1 VRQIFPSAVADI
13 DPVAAYDEARTAGA
27 RPWVVTDMV
36 ASVDGG
42 TAVAGRSGGLGSPGD
57 KAVFRA
63 LRSIA
68 DVILVGA
75 GTARAED
82 YRAVTLDE
90 PTRHRRAAR
99 GQPAV
104 PRLALVSGRLDLD
117 PASPM
122 FSDAAEAPLVFT
134 TSRAAA
140 EGAARFADVAEV
152 VAAGDD
158 TADLPTVMAEL
169 ANRQVGIVLVEGGP
183 TLNGQMVA
191 AGLVDEWCLSVAPML
206 LAGESARVAHGPA
219 PDAPVVLRLHRLL
232 EEDGYLFATYR
243 AVR

>member
-1 VRQIFPSAVADI
+1 VRQIFPSAAADI
-13 DPVAAYDEARTAGA
+13 DPVAAYDEARVANG

-75 GTARAED
+75 GTARAEN

-90 PTRHRRAAR
+90 PTRHRREAR
-99 GQPAV
+99 GQRAV

-117 PASPM
+117 PRSAM
-122 FSDAAEAPLVFT
+122 FTDAAEAPLVFT
-134 TSRAAA
+134 TSRAA
-140 EGAARFADVAEV
+140 EGSARFAGVAEV

-158 TADLPTVMAEL
+158 AADLPTVMAEL

-219 PDAPVVLRLHRLL
+219 PDAPVALRLHRLL

-243 AVR
+243 AAP

>member
-13 DPVAAYDEARTAGA
+13 DPVAAYDEARTASG

-75 GTARAED
+75 GTARAEN
-82 YRAVTLDE
+82 YRAVTVDE
-90 PTRHRRAAR
+90 PTQHRRAAR
-99 GQPAV
+99 GQRAA

-122 FSDAAEAPLVFT
+122 FTEAAEAPLVFT

-140 EGAARFADVAEV
+140 EGAARLAGAAEV
-152 VAAGDD
+152 VPAG
-158 TADLPTVMAEL
+158 ADEVDLALVMAEL
-169 ANRQVGIVLVEGGP
+169 HQRGVAIVLSEGGP
-183 TLNGQMVA
+183 TINGQLVA
-191 AGLVDEWCLSVAPML
+191 AGLIDEWCLSVTPVL
-206 LAGESARVAHGPA
+206 LAGESARCAHGPTPA
-219 PDAPVVLRLHRLL
+219 SPVGLKLHRLL
-232 EEDGYLFATYR
+232 EEDGSLFVTYR
-243 AVR
+243 VV